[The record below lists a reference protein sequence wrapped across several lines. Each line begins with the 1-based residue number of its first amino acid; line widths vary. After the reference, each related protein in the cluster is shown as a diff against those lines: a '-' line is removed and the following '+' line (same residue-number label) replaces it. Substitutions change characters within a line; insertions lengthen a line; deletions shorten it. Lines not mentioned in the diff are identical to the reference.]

1 MHVLYSVILIQKAQ
15 TSDDDQV
22 MRSLSVHEKSKPKFI
37 VSVADTCASRQRA
50 KFHFFFKVQP
60 GEYYRLGSHLDDIMT
75 PIPALM
81 RSLCLDEEEEEE
93 YLPTPTPNRGL
104 EVLNQHIERLS
115 GGRIS
120 LVRFQLTQPIQDV
133 ARSTR
138 SYIRRKSKE
147 LVRTTLE
154 CIAPGQ
160 SNELLALVANPTPI
174 EPEPVNNILSL
185 INI

>member
-1 MHVLYSVILIQKAQ
+1 MMIKWCAPCMWNWL
-15 TSDDDQV
+15 
-22 MRSLSVHEKSKPKFI
+22 VHEKSKPKFI

-50 KFHFFFKVQP
+50 KFYFFFKVQP
-60 GEYYRLGSHLDDIMT
+60 GEYYRLESHLDDIMT

-120 LVRFQLTQPIQDV
+120 PVLFQLTQPITRCRQKHALLHKTQV
-133 ARSTR
+133 KRSSRNNTR
-138 SYIRRKSKE
+138 MYCTRA
-147 LVRTTLE
+147 V
-154 CIAPGQ
+154 
-160 SNELLALVANPTPI
+160 
-174 EPEPVNNILSL
+174 
-185 INI
+185 